1 MPMIMKELQ
10 MNKTSDTKQPT
21 VALSTL
27 GCKVNQYETASFQTG
42 FAEKGLSQVDFSQ
55 AADIYVI
62 NTCAVTAK
70 AGAQSRQLIRRALRS
85 NPDARFMVT
94 GCYAQ
99 VAAEEIRKLVNGPV
113 TIIGNNN
120 KHLLVEKALSCFTNS
135 NDDHDI
141 AIQDDIRDDKNI
153 CQLEV
158 RRFGNRTR
166 AFLKVQD
173 GCNNFCSYC
182 IVPYAR
188 GRSRSQQPA
197 AVVHQ
202 AEIFARE
209 GYKEVVL
216 TGIHV
221 GDYGR
226 DLSPAGNLLDLLPA
240 LVECT
245 PEMRYRISSLE
256 PTEITPELL
265 QYMAST
271 ENLMPHLHI
280 PLQSGDNH
288 ILKKMNR
295 RYTVEDFTKIVQHAL
310 SSLPDIAIGVDVLVG
325 FPGEDEHAFTNTLQL
340 LEELEIAYLHV
351 FPYSKRPGTVAADM
365 AGQVAKKIKQERVAR
380 LRELDHKK
388 RITFYSRQLGTEKR
402 VLAEAVT
409 KQPGQYKGF
418 TENYIPVCFTGPP
431 QFANQLVI
439 VRLERL
445 DDRKVCGVVLEQTV
459 DRQSRTSFHD
469 R

>member
-1 MPMIMKELQ
+1 MIKK
-10 MNKTSDTKQPT
+10 NHTKQPT
-21 VALSTL
+21 VALTTL

-55 AADIYVI
+55 PADIYVI

-85 NPDARFMVT
+85 NPAARFVVT

-99 VAAEEIRKLVNGPV
+99 VAEEEIRKLVNGPV
-113 TIIGNNN
+113 TIIANNN
-120 KHLLVEKALSCFTNS
+120 KDLLVEKAIADLTNS
-135 NDDHDI
+135 SHGGR
-141 AIQDDIRDDKNI
+141 APIQDDIRDDKNI

-158 RRFGNRTR
+158 RKFGNHTR

-197 AVVHQ
+197 AVVRQ

-209 GYKEVVL
+209 GYREVVL

-226 DLSPAGNLLDLLPA
+226 DLTPAGSLLELLPV
-240 LVECT
+240 LVART
-245 PEMRYRISSLE
+245 PEVRYRISSLE

-265 QYMAST
+265 GYMAAT

-280 PLQSGDNH
+280 PLQSGDDR

-295 RYTVEDFTKIVQHAL
+295 RYTPEDFRNIVQLAL
-310 SSLPDIAIGVDVLVG
+310 ALLPNIGIGIDVLVG
-325 FPGEDEHAFTNTLQL
+325 FPGEDEEAFANTLQL
-340 LEELEIAYLHV
+340 LQELPVAYLHV
-351 FPYSKRPGTVAADM
+351 FPYSKRPGTVAAGM
-365 AGQVAKKIKQERVAR
+365 AGQVLKKIKQERVAR

-388 RITFYSRQLGTEKR
+388 RITFYCQQLGTEKR
-402 VLAEAVT
+402 VLAEAM
-409 KQPGQYKGF
+409 QPGRYKGF
-418 TENYIPVCFTGPP
+418 TENYIPVCFAGPLHL
-431 QFANQLVI
+431 ANQLVT
-439 VRLERL
+439 VRLEQL
-445 DDRKVCGVVLEQTV
+445 DGRRVSGVVQERSRRPP
-459 DRQSRTSFHD
+459 DRTGPYS
-469 R
+469 

>member
-1 MPMIMKELQ
+1 
-10 MNKTSDTKQPT
+10 MNQTSDTKQPT

-42 FAEKGLSQVDFSQ
+42 FAERGLSQVNFSQ

-70 AGAQSRQLIRRALRS
+70 AGAQSRQLIRKALRS
-85 NPDARFMVT
+85 NPAARFVVT

-99 VAAEEIRKLVNGPV
+99 IAAKEIRKLVNGPV

-120 KHLLVEKALSCFTNS
+120 KHQLVEKALTDLTNK
-135 NDDHDI
+135 NDDQL
-141 AIQDDIRDDKNI
+141 AIQDDIRSDKNI

-158 RRFGNRTR
+158 RRFGDRTR

-188 GRSRSQQPA
+188 GRSRSQQPV
-197 AVVHQ
+197 AVVRQ

-226 DLSPAGNLLDLLPA
+226 DLTPAGNLLDLLPA
-240 LVECT
+240 LVERT
-245 PEMRYRISSLE
+245 PEVRFRISSLE

-265 QYMAST
+265 RYMAST
-271 ENLMPHLHI
+271 DNLMPHLHI

-295 RYTVEDFTKIVQHAL
+295 RYTVEDFKKIVQQAQL
-310 SSLPDIAIGVDVLVG
+310 LLPDIAIGVDVLVG
-325 FPGEDEHAFTNTLQL
+325 FPGENEHAFANTLQL
-340 LEELEIAYLHV
+340 LEELEVAYLHV
-351 FPYSKRPGTVAADM
+351 FPYSIRPGTVAADM
-365 AGQVAKKIKQERVAR
+365 AGQVTKKIKDVRVAL

-388 RITFYSRQLGTEKR
+388 RITFYSRQLGTERR

-409 KQPGQYKGF
+409 KQPGQFKGF
-418 TENYIPVCFTGPP
+418 TENYIPVCFAGPSHL
-431 QFANQLVI
+431 ANQLVR
-439 VRLERL
+439 VRLEHL
-445 DDRKVCGVVLEQTV
+445 DGRTACGVVQEQSV
-459 DRQSRTSFHD
+459 ERQSRTSIHD

>member
-1 MPMIMKELQ
+1 

-27 GCKVNQYETASFQTG
+27 GCKVNQYETAAFQTG
-42 FAEKGLSQVDFSQ
+42 FTEKGLSQVDFSQ

-70 AGAQSRQLIRRALRS
+70 AGAQSRQLIRRALRA
-85 NPDARFMVT
+85 NPEARFVVT

-99 VAAEEIRKLVNGPV
+99 VAADEIRKLVNGPV

-120 KHLLVEKALSCFTNS
+120 KHLLVEKALTDLTN
-135 NDDHDI
+135 NKDHQD
-141 AIQDDIRDDKNI
+141 AIRADIRNEKNI

-158 RRFGNRTR
+158 RRFGDRTR

-209 GYKEVVL
+209 GYKELVL

-226 DLSPAGNLLDLLPA
+226 DLTPADNLLDLLPA
-240 LVECT
+240 LVERT
-245 PEMRYRISSLE
+245 PEVRYRISSLE
-256 PTEITPELL
+256 PTEITTELL
-265 QYMAST
+265 RYMAST

-295 RYTVEDFTKIVQHAL
+295 RYTAEDFTEIVHQAL

-325 FPGEDEHAFTNTLQL
+325 FPGEDEHAFANTLQL
-340 LEELEIAYLHV
+340 LEELPVAYLHV
-351 FPYSKRPGTVAADM
+351 FPYSKRPGTVAAGM
-365 AGQVAKKIKQERVAR
+365 AGQVAKKIKEERVAR

-388 RITFYSRQLGTEKR
+388 RITFYSRQLGTEGR
-402 VLAEAVT
+402 VLAEAAT

-418 TENYIPVCFTGPP
+418 TENYIPVCFAGPP
-431 QFANQLVI
+431 EFANQLVT

-445 DDRKVCGVVLEQTV
+445 EGRTVCGIVLEQTA
-459 DRQSRTSFHD
+459 DQQTEQDQFS
-469 R
+469 